1 MNLCKQKKFI
11 PIGVVLNLLVLVSA
25 IPGELF
31 PASKKMTMVALG
43 DCIISRKVS
52 VQKDPGFL
60 ELVNLIRSADC
71 AWANCELP
79 IVDINQAYS
88 QYRDMDIPGAA
99 EPWCA
104 DELKWLGVDFVGFA
118 NNHTMDY
125 GYEGLFSTI
134 ENLKRVGI
142 EYAGAGKDLEEAARP
157 RYVDTPGGRIGQV
170 NCTSAIHPGTHAS
183 LPSTYV
189 RGRPGLNPLRIED
202 TIRLKKE
209 SYEAFKKI
217 IDEMESL
224 FREKE
229 EEEKK
234 ETGEDKE
241 KKQEDKKET
250 GEDKEKSKDETKE
263 KKPEEELKINDIKI
277 VPGEKTEYLGAI
289 NEKDLQRITDA
300 VKVAKR
306 NARIVIVTIHAH
318 RGINKEKS
326 PAKFIETFARA
337 CVDAGA
343 DVVFNTGPH
352 RLWGIE
358 IYKKKPI
365 FYSLGNFFFQIG
377 TETHFPSETYIML
390 GLDPSTRDASLVNE
404 KLGQLYFKENSYWES
419 FVPMITFENENDVTD
434 IKLYPVVLGK
444 DEPGHRQ
451 GTPKLAEKKEA
462 KTIIDGLT
470 ELSQPYK
477 TKIEFRDGIGVV
489 QLK

>member
-1 MNLCKQKKFI
+1 MNRHKQRKFI
-11 PIGVVLNLLVLVSA
+11 ISIGLVLTLFVLLSA

-31 PASKKMTMVALG
+31 SASKKMTLAALG

-60 ELVNLIRSADC
+60 KLVGLIRSADC

-79 IVDINQAYS
+79 LVDIGQAYS
-88 QYRDMDIPGAA
+88 QYREQDIPGAA

-125 GYEGLFSTI
+125 GHEGLFSTI

-157 RYVDTPGGRIGQV
+157 RYADTPGGRVGQV
-170 NCTSAIHPGTHAS
+170 NCASAIHPGTHAS
-183 LPSTYV
+183 LPTPYIN
-189 RGRPGLNPLRIED
+189 GRPGLNPLRIED

-209 SYEAFKKI
+209 SYETLKKI

-229 EEEKK
+229 EEKK

-241 KKQEDKKET
+241 KDK
-250 GEDKEKSKDETKE
+250 DE
-263 KKPEEELKINDIKI
+263 KKPEEELKIENIKI

-306 NARIVIVTIHAH
+306 NARIVIVSIHAH
-318 RGINKEKS
+318 RGMNKGKS
-326 PAKFIETFARA
+326 PAKFIETFARS

-377 TETHFPSETYIML
+377 TESHFPSETYIML
-390 GLDPSTRDASLVNE
+390 GLDPNTRDASLVND
-404 KLGQLYFKENSYWES
+404 KLGQLYFKEKSYWES
-419 FVPMITFENENDVTD
+419 FVPMITFENENDITD

-451 GTPKLAEKKEA
+451 GTPGLAEKKEA
-462 KTIIDGLT
+462 KTIIEELT

-489 QLK
+489 HLK